1 MKPMIHWRGP
11 GTGMPVSA
19 LVRTLAGGLAG
30 MLLVGAVAAQ
40 EFDWHEMAAR
50 EAQRVRE
57 MQRAEALR
65 EQYERRRAAAHARM
79 RSEDTATLYAS
90 TPSPVDTQLSC
101 PVEPVA
107 HTPGVVDR
115 IFSERADGTL
125 LINIGDGTPTAG
137 GRQDAG
143 LGPPYRP
150 GTLAPVIPSQS
161 PTFDFAAAH
170 ADLMNLGAR
179 DEATSPGTVGPH
191 GIPFFPSAS
200 DAHRR
205 QGIAQVLNRSGQAG
219 VVRIEAVDDTGRRY
233 GPLALFV
240 ESNGTVRIDSDDLE
254 NGNEDKGLFGGTG
267 SGVGDWRL
275 ELSSE
280 LPIEAL
286 SYVRSWDGVVSSMHD
301 MVPSDNAQHRVPI
314 FNPASD
320 WDRESRLR
328 LINPG
333 SVSAEVAITGIDS
346 RGNAPGTGVSVTV
359 PAGASFTYTAAEL
372 ESGRGAGLQGSL
384 GEGTG
389 EWQLLV
395 RSEQPLTVMN
405 LLASPTGHLTNL
417 STAPLSGS
425 RGAHDVPLF
434 PAASDPSGS
443 RGLVRVINRT
453 GTAGSVQIKAFDDT
467 QWDYAAL
474 VLPIGP
480 GEAVQFDSND
490 LEQGNP
496 ARGLPGGTGPGQGDW
511 RLELTSDLDIKVL
524 SYVRAWDGLL
534 TSMHDV
540 APSEEEGT
548 RHRVSMFNPEGRLD
562 RENRLRLINPG
573 SELAEV
579 AISGVDALGRSLGD
593 GVAVTLPAGAS
604 RTYTAEELQTGE
616 GIGLR
621 GSLGDG
627 SGEWRLT
634 VESQEPLQVMSLLSA
649 PTGHLSNLSTAPVLV
664 PKTLPPVFATDTET
678 PGEETAEDVFR
689 TEVSPI
695 VQAKCVNCHRSG
707 GFPADVPNSRLQF
720 NPATV
725 EGHVE
730 LNLAVIEAFIAVL
743 GDDEDVEDPATYIL
757 NKVQGVDHGGGLQLT
772 AGTDNYASLERFL
785 GLLGEAVAP
794 VEITPETLF
803 EGVTMESARSTLR
816 RAAIVF
822 AGRVPTNAEYAAIE
836 GAGDEEEDGS
846 EERLRA
852 TIRGLMTGPEFNEF
866 LIRAS
871 NDRLLTDRR
880 LSDVLMSEGD
890 GFYVEY
896 SNKLSR
902 LWQESLASGD
912 SREYQQFRNGV
923 HYGAGRAPLELIA
936 HVVQNDLPYSE
947 ILTANYVMANP
958 QAAQAYGATIEF
970 DDPQDVHEFRPARI
984 VSYYRN
990 DESKKTEIVD
1000 DFLTIVHPGN
1010 LATDYPHAGIMN
1022 THAFLNRY
1030 PTTATNRNRA
1040 RSRWTYYH
1048 FLGLDIEKS
1057 ASRTA
1062 DPIALAD
1069 TNNPTMNNPA
1079 CTVCHT
1085 VMDPVAGAFQ
1095 NYGDDGYYRD
1105 EWGGL
1110 DSLDEHYKG
1119 GADHLQRIYVDGDA
1133 YHSRQIVSQT
1143 VWLEPGSSLTIKHPH
1158 NNGCGVEGNE
1168 TCGRDLRIE
1177 DFHVRD
1183 LQGQIVDHIEWS
1195 ELDEHCEYDG
1205 ASNDGSGGNDDHY
1218 QWWGSGCDRV
1228 PVQVSESGNYV
1239 VRITVWADQS
1249 GDEITWFQLGA
1260 VLYQDGDTWYRDM
1273 RDPGF
1278 DGQLAPNTENSLL
1291 WLAQRIVEDERFAE
1305 AAVKFWWPG
1314 IMGAEVAEPPADEN
1328 DAGFEGL
1335 LLASNAQAAEVA
1347 RLADGFRSGFQGEA
1361 RYDLKDL
1368 LVEIVLSRWFRAES
1382 VSNED
1387 AVRATALASVGA
1399 KRVLTP
1405 EELARKTLAL
1415 TGFQWGRSREP
1426 AGRPWTEG
1434 QNKLTD
1440 SENGYRLLYGGI
1452 DSDGITE
1459 RAGDF
1464 TSMMAGVAQSQA
1476 LQSSY
1481 PIVMRELYLLPDE
1494 GRRLFGGVDK
1504 LVTPTF
1510 EFGDTFEIAAASRSE
1525 IETLRLEGQ
1534 LTAGTI
1540 VISLAFLN
1548 DFEDDG
1554 GDRDVLLDR
1563 LTVRRGAE
1571 VIHRYELEDHENIDC
1586 NHYEQGAFHL
1596 SGSGSHCVLNVMVE
1610 VPADGIHQLEILAWA
1625 DQYGEEL
1632 ARLQVAVESDSGN
1645 SVGSNQI
1652 RAQLVELYDK
1662 LHGISVTTDSPE
1674 VQDAY
1679 ELFVE
1684 VWERKQGVHGGNFR
1698 RNAEDIHIDWPSDQR
1713 FLDGIADDLWRDELN
1728 EDGWTFGWD
1737 WDRISE
1743 FFDTIDW
1750 SDPHAVART
1759 WTVVLA
1765 YLMMDYR
1772 YLYL

>member
-1 MKPMIHWRGP
+1 
-11 GTGMPVSA
+11 MPVSA

-40 EFDWHEMAAR
+40 EFDWREMAAR

-125 LINIGDGTPTAG
+125 LINIGDGIPTAG

-150 GTLAPVIPSQS
+150 GTLAPVTPSQR
-161 PTFDFAAAH
+161 PAFDFAAAH

-179 DEATSPGTVGPH
+179 DEATSPGTVAPH

-240 ESNGTVRIDSDDLE
+240 VANGTVRIDSGDLE
-254 NGNEDKGLFGGTG
+254 NGNADKGLFGGTG
-267 SGVGDWRL
+267 PGVGDWRL

-280 LPIEAL
+280 LAIEAL

-453 GTAGSVQIKAFDDT
+453 GTPGNVQIKAFDDT
-467 QWDYAAL
+467 QWDYAPL
-474 VLPIGP
+474 VLPVGA
-480 GEAVQFDSND
+480 GEAVHFDSND

-511 RLELTSDLDIKVL
+511 RLELTSDLDIEVL

-540 APSEEEGT
+540 APSEAEGT

-627 SGEWRLT
+627 TGEWRLT
-634 VESQEPLQVMSLLSA
+634 VESLEPLQVMSLLSA

-695 VQAKCVNCHRSG
+695 VQAQCVNCHREAE
-707 GFPADVPNSRLQF
+707 GFAARTPISRLQF
-720 NPATV
+720 NPAT
-725 EGHVE
+725 EEDHIA

-743 GDDEDVEDPATYIL
+743 DEDEDVEDPATFIL
-757 NKVQGVDHGGGLQLT
+757 NKVQGVNHGGGAQLT

-785 GLLGEAVAP
+785 TLLGESVAP
-794 VEITPETLF
+794 VGITPETLF
-803 EGVTMESARSTLR
+803 EGVTMESPRQTLR

-822 AGRVPTNAEYAAIE
+822 AGRVPTDAEYAAIE

-852 TIRGLMTGPEFNEF
+852 TIRGLMTGPEFHEF

-871 NDRLLTDRR
+871 NDRLLTDRDDIQGVGVIDPIFGYFVDYNNLNHER
-880 LSDVLMSEGD
+880 LAAGDPNHWRWRMDVD
-890 GFYVEY
+890 
-896 SNKLSR
+896 
-902 LWQESLASGD
+902 
-912 SREYQQFRNGV
+912 
-923 HYGAGRAPLELIA
+923 YGIRRAPLELIA
-936 HVVQNDLPYSE
+936 HIVENDLPYTE
-947 ILTANYVMANP
+947 ILTANYIMANP
-958 QAAQAYGATIEF
+958 MAAEAYGATTAF
-970 DDPQDVHEFRPARI
+970 HDAGDVHEFQPSTI
-984 VSYYRN
+984 VSYYRT
-990 DESKKTEIVD
+990 DDSKQQEYTFQFGNHVSS
-1000 DFLTIVHPGN
+1000 PGN
-1010 LATDYPHAGIMN
+1010 LATDYPHAGILN
-1022 THAFLNRY
+1022 TTVFLKRY

-1048 FLGLDIEKS
+1048 FLGLDVEKS
-1057 ASRTA
+1057 ASRTTN
-1062 DPIALAD
+1062 PVALAD
-1069 TNNPTMNNPA
+1069 TNNPTLNNPA

-1085 VMDPVAGAFQ
+1085 VLDPVAGAFQ
-1095 NYGDDGYYRD
+1095 NFDDVGYYRSNY
-1105 EWGGL
+1105 GGL
-1110 DSLDEHYKG
+1110 DSLDENYKDNMQNAIIKKVNARSWEDRETLSLTKWLAAG
-1119 GADHLQRIYVDGDA
+1119 KQTVALATRSAHNIHVDHL
-1133 YHSRQIVSQT
+1133 
-1143 VWLEPGSSLTIKHPH
+1143 TIRDS
-1158 NNGCGVEGNE
+1158 EGNLVSRKELEELSQEECGGTWTGNTFELVHCPLIVNIE
-1168 TCGRDLRIE
+1168 TPSGA
-1177 DFHVRD
+1177 
-1183 LQGQIVDHIEWS
+1183 
-1195 ELDEHCEYDG
+1195 EYDIETAAYVG
-1205 ASNDGSGGNDDHY
+1205 YDYSDVEDEAATLAIWAPADLNY
-1218 QWWGSGCDRV
+1218 QR
-1228 PVQVSESGNYV
+1228 
-1239 VRITVWADQS
+1239 
-1249 GDEITWFQLGA
+1249 
-1260 VLYQDGDTWYRDM
+1260 GDTWYRDM

-1278 DGQLAPNTENSLL
+1278 GSGFAPNADTSLQ
-1291 WLAQRIVEDERFAE
+1291 WLAQQIVEDERFAQ
-1305 AAVKFWWPG
+1305 AAVRFWWPA
-1314 IMGAEVAEPPADEN
+1314 IMGNEVAEPPEEE
-1328 DAGFEGL
+1328 DANFDGR
-1335 LLASNAQAAEVA
+1335 LLASNAQAAEEM
-1347 RLADGFRSGFQGEA
+1347 RLAADFRDGFGDGEA
-1361 RYDLKDL
+1361 YDLKDL
-1368 LVEIVLSRWFRAES
+1368 LTEIVLSRWFRAS
-1382 VSNED
+1382 TLADDDVVRSN
-1387 AVRATALASVGA
+1387 ALSEAGA
-1399 KRVLTP
+1399 KRLLTA
-1405 EELARKTLAL
+1405 EELSRKTLAV
-1415 TGFQWGRSREP
+1415 TGFGWERRRPSNSWGGPIERSDWAAP
-1426 AGRPWTEG
+1426 GAYG
-1434 QNKLTD
+1434 
-1440 SENGYRLLYGGI
+1440 LLYGGI
-1452 DSDGITE
+1452 DSGGISE
-1459 RAGDF
+1459 RARDITPIMG
-1464 TSMMAGVAQSQA
+1464 GVAKRHGAAVACPVVFKDFYMVGDGERQ
-1476 LQSSY
+1476 
-1481 PIVMRELYLLPDE
+1481 
-1494 GRRLFGGVDK
+1494 LFDGVDRNSS
-1504 LVTPTF
+1504 PAH
-1510 EFGDTFEIAAASRSE
+1510 EFGAVFNVEAESAANRQVLS
-1525 IETLRLEGQ
+1525 IQGTLQQGRANAVVS
-1534 LTAGTI
+1534 LTNE
-1540 VISLAFLN
+1540 LW
-1548 DFEDDG
+1548 DEEKG
-1554 GDRDVLLDR
+1554 GHARRVFLDR
-1563 LTVRRGAE
+1563 LVLR
-1571 VIHRYELEDHENIDC
+1571 DD
-1586 NHYEQGAFHL
+1586 
-1596 SGSGSHCVLNVMVE
+1596 SGSSVQTREFEDLDHDCVWDAGEAGIVWDTCRIA
-1610 VPADGIHQLEILAWA
+1610 VPLAARGRNGFWSDFGCSGILAL
-1625 DQYGEEL
+1625 D
-1632 ARLQVAVESDSGN
+1632 
-1645 SVGSNQI
+1645 
-1652 RAQLVELYDK
+1652 
-1662 LHGISVTTDSPE
+1662 HG
-1674 VQDAY
+1674 A
-1679 ELFVE
+1679 
-1684 VWERKQGVHGGNFR
+1684 
-1698 RNAEDIHIDWPSDQR
+1698 
-1713 FLDGIADDLWRDELN
+1713 
-1728 EDGWTFGWD
+1728 
-1737 WDRISE
+1737 
-1743 FFDTIDW
+1743 
-1750 SDPHAVART
+1750 
-1759 WTVVLA
+1759 
-1765 YLMMDYR
+1765 
-1772 YLYL
+1772 

>member
-1 MKPMIHWRGP
+1 MN
-11 GTGMPVSA
+11 VVA
-19 LVRTLAGGLAG
+19 RTLAAAAVGA
-30 MLLVGAVAAQ
+30 LLVPAAAAQ
-40 EFDWHEMAAR
+40 DLDWWRETAAR
-50 EAQRVRE
+50 DAQRTRDA
-57 MQRAEALR
+57 QRADLIRA
-65 EQYERRRAAAHARM
+65 QYERRRAAAHARM
-79 RSEDTATLYAS
+79 RSDQSSTLYAS
-90 TPSPVDTQLSC
+90 TLSPADVQLSC
-101 PVEPVA
+101 PVEPA
-107 HTPGVVDR
+107 PGIRNVIELVIDGR
-115 IFSERADGTL
+115 HDNPVSSAGGILGQPGLAAPYGWPGIFSPVVPQAGPAWDFDTVHGGHPVSENRAATSS
-125 LINIGDGTPTAG
+125 AS
-137 GRQDAG
+137 A
-143 LGPPYRP
+143 
-150 GTLAPVIPSQS
+150 
-161 PTFDFAAAH
+161 AAAH
-170 ADLMNLGAR
+170 GL
-179 DEATSPGTVGPH
+179 
-191 GIPFFPSAS
+191 PFLPSAS
-200 DAHRR
+200 DAHGR
-205 QGIAQVLNRSGQAG
+205 QGIAHVLNRSAEAG
-219 VVRIEAVDDTGRRY
+219 EVRIVAVDDSGRRY
-233 GPLALFV
+233 GPLRFFLGAN
-240 ESNGTVRIDSDDLE
+240 ETVHVSSDDLE
-254 NGNEDKGLFGGTG
+254 NGNAAKGLFGATG
-267 SGVGDWRL
+267 PGVGDWRL
-275 ELSSE
+275 ELYSD
-280 LPIEAL
+280 LDIEAL
-286 SYVRSWDGVVSSMHD
+286 SYVRASDGLVTGMHD
-301 MVPSDNAQHRVPI
+301 VAPSEGTRHRVPF

-320 WDRESRLR
+320 YGQASRLR

-333 SVSAEVAITGIDS
+333 HAPAEVAITGIDS
-346 RGNAPGTGVSVTV
+346 RGVSPGDGVAVTI
-359 PAGASFTYTAAEL
+359 PAGASLTYTAAEL
-372 ESGRGAGLQGSL
+372 ESGRGAGLRGSL
-384 GEGTG
+384 GDGAG
-389 EWQLLV
+389 EWRLIV
-395 RSEQPLTVMN
+395 ESEQPLQAMSLVS
-405 LLASPTGHLTNL
+405 SPTGHLTNL
-417 STAPLSGS
+417 STAPSS
-425 RGAHDVPLF
+425 EARVDAHQVPLF
-434 PAASDPSGS
+434 PATSDPLG
-443 RGLVRVINRT
+443 RQGLVRVLNRT
-453 GTAGSVQIKAFDDT
+453 DTAGEVRVKAHDDT
-467 QWDYAAL
+467 QWDYAPL
-474 VLPIGP
+474 VLPIGA
-480 GEAVQFDSND
+480 GETVNLSSND

-496 ARGLPGGTGPGQGDW
+496 AKGFSGGTGSGQGDW
-511 RLELTSDLDIKVL
+511 RLELSSDVDIEVL

-534 TSMHDV
+534 SPMHDV
-540 APSEEEGT
+540 VPSEADGT
-548 RHRVSMFNPEGRLD
+548 RHRVAMFDPEGSPEQERV
-562 RENRLRLINPG
+562 LRLINPG

-579 AISGVDALGRSLGD
+579 AISDVDALGRSLGH
-593 GVAVTLPAGAS
+593 GVTLTLPAGAS

-621 GSLGDG
+621 GSLGDRA
-627 SGEWRLT
+627 GEWLT
-634 VESQEPLQVMSLLSA
+634 VESQQPLQVMSLLSA

-678 PGEETAEDVFR
+678 SGEETAEDVFR

-695 VQAKCVNCHRSG
+695 VQAQCIFCHRSG

-730 LNLAVIEAFIAVL
+730 LNLAVIEAFLAVL

-757 NKVQGVDHGGGLQLT
+757 NKVQGVDHGGSLQLT
-772 AGTDNYASLERFL
+772 AGTDKYLSLERFL

-794 VEITPETLF
+794 VGITPETLF
-803 EGVTMESARSTLR
+803 EGVTMESPRQTLR

-822 AGRVPTNAEYAAIE
+822 AGRVPTDAEYAAIE

-852 TIRGLMTGPEFNEF
+852 AIRGLMTGPEFNEF

-880 LSDVLMSEGD
+880 LSDVLMGEGE

-902 LWQESLASGD
+902 LWQESLASGNG
-912 SREYQQFRNGV
+912 REYQQFRNGV

-958 QAAQAYGATIEF
+958 QAAEAYGATIEF

-1177 DFHVRD
+1177 DFHIRD

-1205 ASNDGSGGNDDHY
+1205 ASNDGPGGDDDHY
-1218 QWWGSGCDRV
+1218 QWWGWGCDRV

-1305 AAVKFWWPG
+1305 AAVRFWWPG

-1347 RLADGFRSGFQGEA
+1347 RLADGFRSGFQGQA

-1387 AVRATALASVGA
+1387 AVRVTALAGVGA

-1415 TGFQWGRSREP
+1415 TGFQWGRSRGP
-1426 AGRPWTEG
+1426 AERPWTEG

-1440 SENGYRLLYGGI
+1440 SESGYRLLYGGT

-1464 TSMMAGVAQSQA
+1464 TSMMAGVAQSHA

-1540 VISLAFLN
+1540 IISLAFLN
-1548 DFEDDG
+1548 DFGDEG

-1684 VWERKQGVHGGNFR
+1684 VWERKQEVRGGDFR
-1698 RNAEDIHIDWPSDQR
+1698 WNEEDIHIDWPSDQH

-1728 EDGWTFGWD
+1728 EDGWPLGWD